1 MSKVKYFESHSG
13 VIRRLMPMDSRDE
26 VMFSNIWQGSRIVT
40 HQGRSFPDLLK
51 DMDLVKGRID
61 SRSYPSKKMITLS
74 ENGKKVAEKFKE
86 IKEIPGEGLN

>member
-1 MSKVKYFESHSG
+1 MEYFESQPG
-13 VIRRLMPMDSRDE
+13 VIRRLLSLDSRDDI
-26 VMFSNIWQGSRIVT
+26 MFSNIWPGSRIVT

>member
-1 MSKVKYFESHSG
+1 MSKVEYFESQPG
-13 VIRRLMPMDSRDE
+13 VIRRLMPLDSRDDI
-26 VMFSNIWQGSRIVT
+26 MFSNIWPGSRIVT

>member
-1 MSKVKYFESHSG
+1 MEYFESQPG
-13 VIRRLMPMDSRDE
+13 VIRRLLSLDSRDDI
-26 VMFSNIWQGSRIVT
+26 MFSNIWPGSRIVT

-86 IKEIPGEGLN
+86 IKEIPRERLN

>member
-1 MSKVKYFESHSG
+1 MGIRE
-13 VIRRLMPMDSRDE
+13 VIFDLLSRDE
-26 VMFSNIWQGSRIVT
+26 IMFSNIWPGSRIVT

-51 DMDLVKGRID
+51 DMHLVKGRID

-86 IKEIPGEGLN
+86 IPGEGLN

>member
-1 MSKVKYFESHSG
+1 MSKVEYFESQSG
-13 VIRRLMPMDSRDE
+13 VIRRSLSLDSRDE
-26 VMFSNIWQGSRIVT
+26 VVLSNIWPGSRIEI
-40 HQGRSFPDLLK
+40 HQGRAFLDLLK
-51 DMDLVKGRID
+51 DMGLVKGRID